1 MKSCGTLA
9 RLPGRLGEHMKVTWT
24 ELEVPGLLL
33 SSGAAV
39 HDQRGSFTKILSGED
54 RILGDFEGRELYWTS
69 SAQGVLRGL
78 HFQLPP
84 AATRKL
90 VYVVN
95 GAIRDFIVDL
105 RVGSP
110 MERVLFEI
118 ELSPATG
125 GLLVPVGCA
134 HAYEALEDNTIVCY
148 AQDIPFSDDDSY
160 GGIRA
165 ESAGIVPR
173 IDKPIVMPRDLEF
186 PSLADFDS
194 PFVFG

>member
-1 MKSCGTLA
+1 MQRRG
-9 RLPGRLGEHMKVTWT
+9 RPGECMKVTWT

-33 SSGAAV
+33 SSGASV
-39 HDQRGSFTKILSGED
+39 QDQRGSFTKVLSGTD
-54 RILGDFEGRELYWTS
+54 SVLGNFEGKELYWTS
-69 SAQGVLRGL
+69 SARGVLRGL

-110 MERVLFEI
+110 MERELFEM
-118 ELSPATG
+118 ELNPGVG

-134 HAYEALEDNTIVCY
+134 HAYEALEDNTVVCY
-148 AQDIPFSDDDSY
+148 AQDVPFSDLDSY

-165 ESAGIVPR
+165 ETAGIIPQTSE
-173 IDKPIVMPRDLEF
+173 PILLQRDLAFPALDEF
-186 PSLADFDS
+186 ES
-194 PFVFG
+194 PFFI

>member
-1 MKSCGTLA
+1 
-9 RLPGRLGEHMKVTWT
+9 MKVTWA
-24 ELEVPGLLL
+24 ELDVPGLLM
-33 SSGAAV
+33 SSGASMQ
-39 HDQRGSFTKILSGED
+39 DQRGSFTKVSSGAD
-54 RILGDFEGRELYWTS
+54 PLLGDFEARELYWTS
-69 SAQGVLRGL
+69 STRGVLRGL

-95 GAIRDFIVDL
+95 GAVRDFIVDL

-110 MERVLFEI
+110 MERQLFEI
-118 ELSPATG
+118 ELNPGVG

-148 AQDIPFSDDDSY
+148 AQDIPFSDEDSY

-165 ESAGIVPR
+165 DSAGIVPR
-173 IDKPIVMPRDLEF
+173 VSTPIMMPRDLEF
-186 PSLADFDS
+186 PALRDFES
-194 PFVFG
+194 PFVFPGRD

>member
-1 MKSCGTLA
+1 M
-9 RLPGRLGEHMKVTWT
+9 TWT
-24 ELEVPGLLL
+24 ELAVPGLLL
-33 SSGAAV
+33 SSGASV
-39 HDQRGSFTKILSGED
+39 QDQRGSFTKVLSGAD
-54 RILGDFEGRELYWTS
+54 ALLGDFEGRELYWTS
-69 SAQGVLRGL
+69 SVRGVLRGL

-110 MERVLFEI
+110 MERKLFEI
-118 ELSPATG
+118 ELNPSIG

-148 AQDIPFSDDDSY
+148 AQDIPFSDTDTY

-165 ESAGIVPR
+165 DSAGIVPR
-173 IDKPIVMPRDLEF
+173 VSSPITMPRDLEF
-186 PSLADFDS
+186 PALSEFES
-194 PFVFG
+194 PFVFPGRD

>member
-1 MKSCGTLA
+1 
-9 RLPGRLGEHMKVTWT
+9 MKVTWN
-24 ELEVPGLLL
+24 ELAVPGLLL

-39 HDQRGSFTKILSGED
+39 SDQRGSFTKILSGSDPLLED
-54 RILGDFEGRELYWTS
+54 FSGRELYWTS
-69 SAQGVLRGL
+69 SKRGVLRGL

-90 VYVVN
+90 VYVVH

-110 MERVLFEI
+110 MERQLFEI
-118 ELSPATG
+118 ELNPNVG

-134 HAYEALEDNTIVCY
+134 HAYEALEDDTIVCY
-148 AQDIPFSDDDSY
+148 AQDIPFSDEDSY

-165 ESAGIVPR
+165 DSAGIVPR
-173 IDKPIVMPRDLEF
+173 ATEPIVMPRDLEF
-186 PSLADFDS
+186 PALHEFDS
-194 PFVFG
+194 PFDFS